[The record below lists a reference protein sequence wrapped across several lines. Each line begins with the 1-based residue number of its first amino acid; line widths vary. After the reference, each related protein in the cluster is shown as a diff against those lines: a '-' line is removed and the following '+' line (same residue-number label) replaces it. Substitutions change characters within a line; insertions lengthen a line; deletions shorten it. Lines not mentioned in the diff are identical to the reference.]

1 MAALRSYIVTAAV
14 ALLVGAG
21 GALTFAWHAWRP
33 KQVVETSAP
42 AVRQKDSS
50 LVVQRVPDA
59 HAKPA
64 QTIPKGTTVE
74 RVVHVEVQSKAI
86 APVPVS
92 VPSDSGKNENRV
104 VGSTPVE
111 NPSHAVAVASVLC
124 PPVGIDLTLLRLKD
138 GTQRVVASSKDG
150 IVLDSVSVDH
160 PVSDVAPARVL
171 AWSAGPIWG
180 GGDNGAGL
188 NVTRDLGF
196 LRVVGAALRAPA
208 RGPVPIHTVGLL
220 AVNIR
225 F

>member
-1 MAALRSYIVTAAV
+1 MASLRSYIVTAAV

-33 KQVVETSAP
+33 KSIVETPAA
-42 AVRQKDSS
+42 AVRQSDAS
-50 LVVQRVPDA
+50 LVLQRAPDA
-59 HAKPA
+59 NAKPA
-64 QTIPKGTTVE
+64 QQIPKGATVE
-74 RVVHVEVQSKAI
+74 RVVHVEIQPRATVAAVTPPKPDTLSIVRAQT
-86 APVPVS
+86 VPVTKS
-92 VPSDSGKNENRV
+92 ETATVLP
-104 VGSTPVE
+104 P
-111 NPSHAVAVASVLC
+111 SVLC
-124 PPVGIDLTLLRLKD
+124 PPVGVDLTLIRLKD
-138 GTQRVVASSKDG
+138 GTQRVIASSKGG

-188 NVTRDLGF
+188 NITRDLGF
-196 LRVVGAALRAPA
+196 LRVVGAVLRAPA
-208 RGPVPIHTVGLL
+208 RGPIPIHTVGLL